1 LILFNIQ
8 IIFYNFDINSQK
20 IFKMETLGEILR
32 KLREDNKI
40 PLRVVAAQLDI
51 DQAILSKIERGHR
64 KATRKQV
71 VKLAAYFKVEE
82 EDLLVA
88 WLSDKLVYEVE
99 KEQVALKAL
108 QVAEERIAY
117 KSCLQITTKLP
128 NELIRIK
135 TKLKRYFQ
143 SQNIVSKAWIFGSF
157 VRGDN
162 TVSSDIDVLIDVSSE
177 RKFTL
182 FDIAEVK
189 EQLQKI
195 LKRKVDVVMLNGLR
209 VEVKERIKNEMQLI
223 YEA

>member
-1 LILFNIQ
+1 
-8 IIFYNFDINSQK
+8 
-20 IFKMETLGEILR
+20 M
-32 KLREDNKI
+32 
-40 PLRVVAAQLDI
+40 
-51 DQAILSKIERGHR
+51 
-64 KATRKQV
+64 
-71 VKLAAYFKVEE
+71 
-82 EDLLVA
+82 VA

-195 LKRKVDVVMLNGLR
+195 LKRK
-209 VEVKERIKNEMQLI
+209 
-223 YEA
+223 